1 MKNYLVNKIFLKF
14 LSNSYKFI
22 CLIIIVNLL
31 SCSNANKA
39 DYQDNYNNRLIFS
52 ILMTPTPDPKT
63 KCIAMMTEAANC
75 LPSATDKATI
85 ITGLT
90 STLTTLGVPFPSV
103 VASGIGSDSVKYTTF
118 LYSLDITVLNYDTY
132 CSTDV
137 KSSKFST
144 ASEGY
149 KDCVYQ
155 CQKDN
160 YTNNINL
167 NQCNQKVTA
176 NLITDSLGI
185 GQNLCFLKC
194 SKVTNN

>member
-1 MKNYLVNKIFLKF
+1 
-14 LSNSYKFI
+14 
-22 CLIIIVNLL
+22 
-31 SCSNANKA
+31 
-39 DYQDNYNNRLIFS
+39 
-52 ILMTPTPDPKT
+52 
-63 KCIAMMTEAANC
+63 
-75 LPSATDKATI
+75 
-85 ITGLT
+85 
-90 STLTTLGVPFPSV
+90 PSV

>member
-1 MKNYLVNKIFLKF
+1 MTIFEVNKIFPKNF
-14 LSNSYKFI
+14 INSIYFVS
-22 CLIIIVNLL
+22 LMIVVNIL
-31 SCSNANKA
+31 SCGNTNKA

-75 LPSATDKATI
+75 LPSATDK
-85 ITGLT
+85 
-90 STLTTLGVPFPSV
+90 STFLISELIKNGVTQIQ
-103 VASGIGSDSVKYTTF
+103 ANGIFALVGSDNIKYTTF
-118 LYSLDITVLNYDTY
+118 IYSGSITILDYSTY
-132 CSTDV
+132 CDTAV
-137 KSSKFST
+137 SSILFKT

-149 KDCVYQ
+149 KDCIYQ

-167 NQCNQKVTA
+167 NQCSQKGTE

-185 GQNLCFLKC
+185 GQNLCIIKC
-194 SKVTNN
+194 GKVTNN